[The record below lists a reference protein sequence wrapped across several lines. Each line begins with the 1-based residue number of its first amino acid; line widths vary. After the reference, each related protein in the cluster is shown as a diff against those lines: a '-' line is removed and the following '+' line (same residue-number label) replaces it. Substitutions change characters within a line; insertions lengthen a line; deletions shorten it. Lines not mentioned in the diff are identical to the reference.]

1 MLLRKLKE
9 KGLKLSQAQQL
20 IQFMRECDEVM
31 FWISDKVILLINLT
45 PRALMSPTVAILC
58 FYWHLYNQLLK
69 ANLI

>member
-45 PRALMSPTVAILC
+45 PRALMSATVAILW